1 MRFVHGI
8 SFDIRPSPLLSRFVL
23 LIVALATLAPLFTS
37 LPWIARWALAALI
50 GVVGCARAALGRR
63 PAMKTLEWA
72 FDGLWKV
79 RDRAGRAFPAELTA
93 SRVVGTSVFL
103 HFRWNGGAAHV
114 ALLPDNT
121 AADSLRVLRA
131 RLSAAR

>member
-1 MRFVHGI
+1 MRFAHGI

-23 LIVALATLAPLFTS
+23 LIVALATIAPLFTS
-37 LPWIARWALAALI
+37 LPWIARLALAGLI
-50 GVVGCARAALGRR
+50 AAIGLVRAAQGRR
-63 PAMKTLEWA
+63 PAVWVLDWA
-72 FDGLWKV
+72 FDGLWTV
-79 RDRAGRAFPAELTA
+79 RDRSGRSFPAELVG

-103 HFRWNGGAAHV
+103 HFRCKGRSGHV

-121 AADSLRVLRA
+121 DADHLRVLRA